1 MRARLHV
8 LIVLQCVVFG
18 ASCAVLLTFSV
29 FYLFF
34 FFSRTSQGVW
44 FSLRILSVFVSSD
57 CIVVWYSWVGP
68 FVSGYFQVCSMT
80 TPRSTFNNLSADLL
94 PIVSTSTPPS
104 SGDSVAITTA
114 SSGASNS
121 LSNQIAVAV
130 AHALQHSLPSFVL
143 RVVQRTTPLQ
153 FPT

>member
-1 MRARLHV
+1 M
-8 LIVLQCVVFG
+8 
-18 ASCAVLLTFSV
+18 
-29 FYLFF
+29 FF
-34 FFSRTSQGVW
+34 F
-44 FSLRILSVFVSSD
+44 SSD

-130 AHALQHSLPSFVL
+130 AHALQHSLPICPTLCAENHAAPVSNVAPPPLSVSSVVSSSAMVASSSLASASGML
-143 RVVQRTTPLQ
+143 RLPSCLSTFTA
-153 FPT
+153 